1 MALPQLN
8 NATYELELPSS
19 GEVVKF
25 RPFLVKEQKIL
36 MMAQESED
44 AKQVETAFAN
54 IIKTCTFDKVDA
66 YKLPLFDVEYIFLKL
81 RSKSVGEE
89 VEIMVPIP
97 DTEEIVPVK
106 VNLDKVDVLQNEDHT
121 NEIALTDDIKLIM
134 TYPTLKDMHRFDG
147 KEETEATFDLIKSCI
162 YEIHDGDEIHHKT
175 DVSNKELGD
184 FIDSMS
190 ADNLESIGVFF
201 STMPS
206 LTHMIKVKNPKT
218 KKNVEV
224 ELTGLQSFFG

>member
-19 GEVVKF
+19 GEVVEF

-44 AKQVETAFAN
+44 VKQVETAFAN
-54 IIKTCTFDKVDA
+54 IIKACTFDKLDA

-97 DTEEIVPVK
+97 DTEETVPVK

-134 TYPTLKDMHRFDG
+134 TYTTLKDMHRFDG
-147 KEETEATFDLIKSCI
+147 AEETESTFDLIKSCI
-162 YEIHDGDEIHHKT
+162 YEIHAGDEIHHKT
-175 DVSNKELGD
+175 DVSNKELVD

-190 ADNLESIGVFF
+190 TDNLESIGVFF

-224 ELTGLQSFFG
+224 ELSGLQSFFV

>member
-19 GEVVKF
+19 GEVIEFK
-25 RPFLVKEQKIL
+25 PFLVKEQKIL
-36 MMAQESED
+36 MMAEESED
-44 AKQVETAFAN
+44 VKQVETAFAN

-89 VEIMVPIP
+89 VEIMVTIP
-97 DTEEIVPVK
+97 DTEEKVPVK

-134 TYPTLKDMHRFDG
+134 SYPTLKDMHRFDG
-147 KEETEATFDLIKSCI
+147 VEETEATFDLIKSCI

-175 DVSNKELGD
+175 DISIKELGD

-190 ADNLESIGVFF
+190 TDNLESIGVFF

-218 KKNVEV
+218 KKNVEI

>member
-19 GEVVKF
+19 GEVIEFK
-25 RPFLVKEQKIL
+25 PFLVKEQKIL
-36 MMAQESED
+36 MMAEESED
-44 AKQVETAFAN
+44 VKQMETAFAN

-66 YKLPLFDVEYIFLKL
+66 YKLPLFDIEYIFLKL

-97 DTEEIVPVK
+97 DTEEMVPVK

-134 TYPTLKDMHRFDG
+134 SYPTLKDMHRFDG
-147 KEETEATFDLIKSCI
+147 VEETEATFDLIKSCI

-175 DVSNKELGD
+175 DISIKELGD

-190 ADNLESIGVFF
+190 TDNLESIGVFF

-218 KKNVEV
+218 KKNVEI

>member
-44 AKQVETAFAN
+44 VKQVETAFAN
-54 IIKTCTFDKVDA
+54 IIKACTFDKVDA
-66 YKLPLFDVEYIFLKL
+66 YKLPLFDIEYIFLKL

-97 DTEEIVPVK
+97 DTEEKVPVK
-106 VNLDKVDVLQNEDHT
+106 VNLDKIDVLQNEDHT

-147 KEETEATFDLIKSCI
+147 VEETEATFDLIKSCI
-162 YEIHDGDEIHHKT
+162 YEIHDGDEIH
-175 DVSNKELGD
+175 NK
-184 FIDSMS
+184 ID
-190 ADNLESIGVFF
+190 I
-201 STMPS
+201 
-206 LTHMIKVKNPKT
+206 
-218 KKNVEV
+218 
-224 ELTGLQSFFG
+224 

>member
-19 GEVVKF
+19 GEVIKF

-36 MMAQESED
+36 MIAEESKEV
-44 AKQVETAFAN
+44 KQMETAFAN

-97 DTEEIVPVK
+97 DTEEMVPVK

-147 KEETEATFDLIKSCI
+147 EGETEATFDLIKSCI

-175 DVSNKELGD
+175 DISIKELGD

-190 ADNLESIGVFF
+190 TDNLESIGVFF

-218 KKNVEV
+218 KKNVEI

>member
-19 GEVVKF
+19 GEVVEF

-36 MMAQESED
+36 MIAEESED
-44 AKQVETAFAN
+44 VKQVETAFAN
-54 IIKTCTFDKVDA
+54 IIKACTFDKVDA
-66 YKLPLFDVEYIFLKL
+66 YKLPLFDIEYIFLKL

-97 DTEEIVPVK
+97 DTEEMVPVK

-147 KEETEATFDLIKSCI
+147 AEETEATFDLIKSCI

-218 KKNVEV
+218 KKIVEV
-224 ELTGLQSFFG
+224 ELTGLQNFFG

>member
-19 GEVVKF
+19 GEVIEF

-36 MMAQESED
+36 MIAEESED
-44 AKQVETAFAN
+44 VKQMEIAFAN
-54 IIKTCTFDKVDA
+54 IIKACTFDKVDA
-66 YKLPLFDVEYIFLKL
+66 YKLPLFDIEYIFLKL

-97 DTEEIVPVK
+97 DTEEIVPAK

-134 TYPTLKDMHRFDG
+134 KYPTLKDMHRFDG
-147 KEETEATFDLIKSCI
+147 SEETEATFDLIKSCI
-162 YEIHDGDEIHHKT
+162 SEIHDGDEIHHKI

-190 ADNLESIGVFF
+190 TDNLESIGVFF

-224 ELTGLQSFFG
+224 ELSGLQSFFG